1 MKKIIVAVTIL
12 ASSLLGG
19 VVPAAAATDTGDAG
33 VAQVATQGPFYY
45 YDYYT
50 REECQNS
57 GTENSRQFGWV
68 DYDCDRD
75 NNIQGRQWLLFF
87 YTR

>member
-1 MKKIIVAVTIL
+1 MKKIIVGIAVF
-12 ASSLLGG
+12 ASSIVGG
-19 VVPAAAATDTGDAG
+19 AVPAAAATDGNAG
-33 VAQVATQGPFYY
+33 TAHVAVQGPFYY

-57 GTENSRQFGWV
+57 GTVNSKQWGWV

-75 NNIQGRQWLLFF
+75 NNIQGRQWLLFY